1 MTYKHCSTVRGPF
14 HHIFSDCVGIIE
26 KSLKFLPL
34 NRVFH
39 AILDKQ
45 AQMAIVFNHAPQLLF
60 ANTEVNSCL
69 SHGQGILLT
78 NPHIILFQI
87 LISSFLVPYHI
98 CNRENPIFRCQG
110 SRCSEC
116 IHRNNSFPKCNS
128 QPKGCRKNG
137 LKFA

>member
-1 MTYKHCSTVRGPF
+1 MV
-14 HHIFSDCVGIIE
+14 VV
-26 KSLKFLPL
+26 L
-34 NRVFH
+34 
-39 AILDKQ
+39 
-45 AQMAIVFNHAPQLLF
+45 NHAPQLLF

-98 CNRENPIFRCQG
+98 CNRENPIFSCQG

-116 IHRNNSFPKCNS
+116 IRRNYMLSEIDF
-128 QPKGCRKNG
+128 QPKRCRKNR
-137 LKFA
+137 LKLG